1 MEIDKWIL
9 KEDEN
14 MMQFGKINCPVCN
27 QDKDALTVWLNMNG
41 IAFCACDECIKMKLP
56 VFDDSASKRYC
67 HAILK
72 VGFRAGYEKARQEMM
87 DLLNKV
93 D

>member
-27 QDKDALTVWLNMNG
+27 QDKD
-41 IAFCACDECIKMKLP
+41 
-56 VFDDSASKRYC
+56 R
-67 HAILK
+67 
-72 VGFRAGYEKARQEMM
+72 FRNYY
-87 DLLNKV
+87 NK
-93 D
+93 